1 VEQLMAFNS
10 WLNDIVWGPPI
21 LVLIVGTGIYL
32 TLKVNFLQVT
42 HIGFALKNTI
52 MKVFEK
58 QEVSATEIT
67 PFQALCTA
75 VSATVGVGNI
85 AGVATAIASGGP
97 GALFWMWVSGFFGM
111 VTKFAEVVLA
121 IKYREKTV
129 DGTWA
134 GGPMYYITKGLNM
147 KWLALLFAGFGA
159 LASFGI
165 GNMVQANSVA
175 EALYTSFN
183 VPKIA
188 TGVVLLVLTG
198 LVIVGGIKRIGSFTE
213 KLVPFMAIFY
223 IVGATIIVLLNIRE
237 LPAAFGTVLTYA
249 FTPAAAVGGFAGAAV
264 RNAIRYGIA
273 RGVFSNEAGLG
284 SAPMAHAA
292 AKTDHP
298 VRQGLWG
305 IFEVFV
311 DTIVICTLTGLAIM
325 VTGVWQG
332 GLRGAPLTLAAF
344 EAGLPG
350 IGQYIVAIGMT
361 LFAFSTVIG
370 WAWYGEKCTEY
381 VLGNQAGK
389 MFRYVYLPFIV
400 VGSLGAL
407 TDIWNIADTLNGLM
421 AIPNLIGLLLL
432 SGTVV
437 ALTKDFFGPHLKG
450 KGKKKK
456 AAKA

>member
-1 VEQLMAFNS
+1 M
-10 WLNDIVWGPPI
+10 
-21 LVLIVGTGIYL
+21 
-32 TLKVNFLQVT
+32 
-42 HIGFALKNTI
+42 
-52 MKVFEK
+52 
-58 QEVSATEIT
+58 
-67 PFQALCTA
+67 
-75 VSATVGVGNI
+75 
-85 AGVATAIASGGP
+85 
-97 GALFWMWVSGFFGM
+97 FWMWISGFFGM

-147 KWLALLFAGFGA
+147 KWLALAFAGFGA

-175 EALYTSFN
+175 SALYTSFN

-188 TGVVLLVLTG
+188 TGIVLLVVTG
-198 LVIVGGIKRIGSFTE
+198 LVIIGGIKRIGSFTE
-213 KLVPFMAIFY
+213 KLVPIMAVFY
-223 IVGATIIVLLNIRE
+223 ILGATIIVLTRI
-237 LPAAFGTVLTYA
+237 AAVPEALATILTYA

-264 RNAIRYGIA
+264 RSAIRYGIA

-305 IFEVFV
+305 IFEVFI
-311 DTIVICTLTGLAIM
+311 DTIVICTLTGLTIM
-325 VTGVWQG
+325 VTGVWETG
-332 GLRGAPLTLAAF
+332 KRGAPLTIAAF

-350 IGQYIVAIGMT
+350 IGQYIVAIGIT

-370 WAWYGEKCTEY
+370 WSWYGEKCTEY
-381 VLGNQAGK
+381 VLGSKAGK
-389 MFRYVYLPFIV
+389 MFRYVYLPFVV

-407 TDIWNIADTLNGLM
+407 TQVWDIADTLNGLM
-421 AIPNLIGLLLL
+421 AIPNLVALLLL

-437 ALTKDFFGPHLKG
+437 ALTKDFFGVHLKAKE
-450 KGKKKK
+450 KG
-456 AAKA
+456 AKT